1 MKLSLTKLLAIAIW
15 IPSLVLISFSGY
27 FLYNSYQKY
36 VTTQKSL
43 KYLELAKRIENM
55 LVYLG
60 QERGTSSIY
69 SVSKGEFPNSKQL
82 LQSKRVLMNNAIRHF
97 KEFIKENPEFYTET
111 KNIITLINK
120 LPEIRKSIDNFK
132 DNYIKNEFFNYYT
145 KLSTELMNTEGK
157 ILKRFPAELKPYYVL
172 KFQFEKM
179 VDYTGI
185 IRGFGSYYI
194 TADEPISE
202 DEYKNILLKYYH
214 DSNVLLTEVLKHKT
228 ASSLYKSASFLKTEK
243 QIKEIIF
250 YLQQANQEYYI
261 NGEFNGYPIDAL
273 DYFNIFTKR
282 ITYFKR
288 TIEHLDSDITKKL
301 NEIVSQA
308 IQTRNINIAIFI
320 IAIIILII
328 GYYLNRAIL
337 KHIKSLS
344 NLLTSLTP
352 ITGKE
357 VQVDIT
363 TPQGMDEAL
372 RIVDEAIKVTQES
385 VKKAEEATKAKS
397 LFLANMSHEIRTPL
411 NGILG
416 FLELLNTTDLTEE
429 QLDYVNT
436 ISQSAKNL
444 LQIVNNI
451 LDVSK
456 IESNKVSLELIDFKA
471 VDEFE
476 NTIELFGTPAA
487 QKNIELTTQISPNIP
502 SVIKGDI
509 LKIKEILTNLLSN
522 AIKFTPNNGHI
533 HVKIQLEKIIDNK
546 AKIYFEVRDSGIG
559 MSEEQ
564 KEKIFEAFSQAD
576 ESVTRKYGGTGLG
589 LTIVKSYVEMMGGKI
604 YLESELNK
612 GTKFYFDLLF
622 DIVDPKPK
630 YEKNIFAN
638 KEIAVLNTITETLR
652 KETTL
657 EYLSYFGTEK
667 VGFNNA
673 QELNTLKNREKFDAV
688 MIFYEESDKKII
700 EELNN
705 INLPKIF
712 VASYSKKEEINKLDY
727 DSVIF
732 DPNVPSKIF
741 KALESL
747 NELRIETAAKAE
759 EKPQHKE
766 IYSLKALIAE
776 DNPIN
781 QKLLQT
787 TLKSLG
793 IESDLANNGLE
804 AFNKYTINPDK
815 YDVIFMDVQMPVM
828 DGLEAT
834 QEILEFEQ
842 EEGIQHTP
850 IIAVTANVLKGDRER
865 FLGAGMDEYISKP
878 ISKDALLKI
887 LERVAHG
894 DFSKHYSESQSN
906 ENIQTQQTESIV
918 TPTKTEEKA
927 QEKQSVILA
936 TTSPFLSSYIKHIIN
951 DIIIAENIEELTKT
965 LSKHRNAIIMID
977 ENFDE
982 LDEIRFLIKSLK
994 KLAPKKIIVLG
1005 DEKIE
1010 EADVTITDFKP
1021 ETIQNVIKG

>member
-1 MKLSLTKLLAIAIW
+1 MKMSLTKLLAIAIW
-15 IPSLVLISFSGY
+15 IPSIVLISFSGY
-27 FLYNSYQKY
+27 FLYNSYIKY
-36 VTTQKSL
+36 DQTQKSL
-43 KYLELAKRIENM
+43 KYLELAKKIEKM
-55 LVYLG
+55 IVLLG
-60 QERGTSSIY
+60 QERGTSSIF

-82 LQSKRVLMNNAIRHF
+82 LLSKRAQMNAAINDF
-97 KEFIKENPEFYTET
+97 KNFIKNNPEFYSET
-111 KNIITLINK
+111 KNIIQLLNV
-120 LPEIRKSIDNFK
+120 LPNVRRKIDTFK
-132 DNYIKNEFFNYYT
+132 TNYIQNEFFNYYT

-157 ILKRFPAELKPYYVL
+157 ILKKFPTELKPFYIL
-172 KFQFEKM
+172 KFQYEKM
-179 VDYTGI
+179 IDYTGI
-185 IRGFGSYYI
+185 VRGVGAYYI
-194 TADEPISE
+194 TADEPVTE
-202 DEYKNILLKYYH
+202 EQYKNVLLKYYH
-214 DSNVLLTEVLKHKT
+214 DSNILLTEVLKHKQ
-228 ASSLYKSASFLKTEK
+228 AKNLYTSKEFLKTEK
-243 QIKEIIF
+243 QIKEIMYYF
-250 YLQQANQEYYI
+250 QQANQEYYI
-261 NGEFNGYPIDAL
+261 TGEFNGYPIDAL

-282 ITYFKR
+282 ISFYEK
-288 TIEHLDSDITKKL
+288 TINHLNNDIAKNL
-301 NEIVSQA
+301 NIIISKAV
-308 IQTRNINIAIFI
+308 QTRNLNIAVFL
-320 IAIIILII
+320 IAILILII

-363 TPQGMDEAL
+363 TPQGMEKAL

-416 FLELLNTTDLTEE
+416 FLELLNTTELNEE

-471 VDEFE
+471 LDEFE
-476 NTIELFGTPAA
+476 STLELFGTPAA
-487 QKNIELTTQISPNIP
+487 QKNIEFTTQISPNIP

-522 AIKFTPNNGHI
+522 AIKFTPNNGQI
-533 HVKIQLEKIIDNK
+533 HVKIQLQEIVDNK
-546 AKIYFEVRDSGIG
+546 AKIYFEVKDSGIG

-564 KEKIFEAFSQAD
+564 KDKIFEAFSQAD

-604 YLESELNK
+604 NLESELNK
-612 GTKFYFDLLF
+612 GTKFYFELAF
-622 DIVDPKPK
+622 DVVDAKPK
-630 YEKNIFAN
+630 YGKNIFAN
-638 KEIAVLNTITETLR
+638 KEIAILNTEKETLR

-657 EYLSYFGTEK
+657 EYLSYFGVEK
-667 VGFNNA
+667 VGFNDVN
-673 QELNTLKNREKFDAV
+673 EIKTLQQRENFDAV
-688 MIFYEESDKKII
+688 FIFYEESNKDII
-700 EELNN
+700 EELSAIN
-705 INLPKIF
+705 IPKIF
-712 VASYSKKEEINKLDY
+712 IASYAKKEEINKFDY
-727 DSVIF
+727 NFVIF
-732 DPNVPSKIF
+732 DPNIPSKIF
-741 KALESL
+741 KSLDSL
-747 NELRIETAAKAE
+747 NEFKLEVSQVAPE
-759 EKPQHKE
+759 SKPQHKE
-766 IYSLKALIAE
+766 IYTLKALIAE

-804 AFNKYTINPDK
+804 AFNKYTINPEK

-828 DGLEAT
+828 DGIEAT

-842 EEGIQHTP
+842 EEEIEHTP

-894 DFSKHYSESQSN
+894 DFNKHYSEDV
-906 ENIQTQQTESIV
+906 EVE
-918 TPTKTEEKA
+918 TKEEVKPQPV
-927 QEKQSVILA
+927 QEEDSVILA
-936 TTSPFLSSYIKHIIN
+936 TKSPFLSSYVKHIIDDVHIVG
-951 DIIIAENIEELTKT
+951 DIENLTKA
-965 LSKHRNAIIMID
+965 LSRHRNAVIIID
-977 ENFDE
+977 ESFEEKDD
-982 LDEIRFLIKSLK
+982 LRMLISSLK
-994 KLAPKKIIVLG
+994 KLKPKKIVVLA
-1005 DEKIE
+1005 DEEIE
-1010 EADVTITDFKP
+1010 GADITLTDLQP
-1021 ETIQNVIKG
+1021 ETIQKVIKG